1 VFSKQKALRSNPGNA
16 NTIKGKPGR
25 KHPEDG
31 GPYCSSLV
39 GTGKQSQEVRGEA
52 PRKEGLQGQRG

>member
-1 VFSKQKALRSNPGNA
+1 
-16 NTIKGKPGR
+16 
-25 KHPEDG
+25 
-31 GPYCSSLV
+31 V